1 MKIPTFT
8 RVRAQLDAKD
18 VEETRAI
25 AHLRIHVERVIG
37 VVRNKFKF
45 LHSTLPVR
53 MLLRCEGE
61 NLMPLD
67 KIVTVCCAL
76 TNMCKSVV

>member
-45 LHSTLPVR
+45 LHSTLPVH
-53 MLLRCEGE
+53 MLLKCEGE

>member
-1 MKIPTFT
+1 
-8 RVRAQLDAKD
+8 

-37 VVRNKFKF
+37 VVQNKFKF
-45 LHSTLPVR
+45 LHSTGPVN
-53 MLLRCEGE
+53 MLLKCEGE
-61 NLMPLD
+61 NIMVLD

-76 TNMCKSVV
+76 CVV